1 MIYSC
6 SEADIGFRLFNKAS
20 LKDSQKEDLIKS
32 NELLFVSVLE
42 GGVELSSGFNNTSYI
57 LESGECIS
65 LFYPMQNWSTNLKLL
80 SDETEVFFLKIN
92 LVLFHEL
99 LSGEKDAALKRILL
113 KPDFYGANSFNGKK
127 MVLSPLLKLTVRQVS
142 EMQVGLNTLKPYIR
156 AKIVE
161 LFSLLLDSRE
171 PASPTQACPFF
182 SHSEIRKRMMEV
194 RDFLTLNPDEEKALT
209 HFSEE
214 FDMSK
219 HALKVG
225 FKRTFD
231 KHIKDFCLE
240 IRMDKALEMLQA
252 GGVKVSDVA
261 YQTGYS
267 NPSHFISLFKKR
279 YGSSPGSFLKVK
291 EH

>member
-1 MIYSC
+1 MVFSC
-6 SEADIGFRLFNKAS
+6 SEADIGYRHFSEAS
-20 LKDSQKEDLIKS
+20 LRRSQMDDVVNS
-32 NELLFVSVLE
+32 NELLLVAVME
-42 GGVELSSGFNNTSYI
+42 GTIDLSSSFNNTSYI

-65 LFYPMQNWSTNLKLL
+65 LFYPMQDWETKWKLL
-80 SDETEVFFLKIN
+80 SAETEVFFLKIN

-113 KPDFYGANSFNGKK
+113 KPDFYGENSFNGKK
-127 MVLSPLLKLTVRQVS
+127 MVLSPLLKLSIRQLS
-142 EMQVGLNTLKPYIR
+142 EIQVGLNTLKPYVR

-171 PASPTQACPFF
+171 PVSPTQACPFF
-182 SHSEIRKRMMEV
+182 SHSEIRKRMMDV
-194 RDFLTLNPDEEKALT
+194 RDFLTLNPDEEKALA

-214 FDMSK
+214 YKMSK

-231 KHIKDFCLE
+231 KHIKDFCHE
-240 IRMDKALEMLQA
+240 IKMDKAMEILQG

-291 EH
+291 Q